1 MVGKKVAS
9 ICIIII
15 GIIVTIPFNYIYGIS
30 GFEVDVVWTIV
41 GIVMVASGVYLTGLS
56 YYFAVRMLT
65 KITCYSN
72 CLERSSPKS
81 YS

>member
-15 GIIVTIPFNYIYGIS
+15 GIIVTIPFNYMYGIS

-41 GIVMVASGVYLTGLS
+41 GIVMIASGFYLLKNS
-56 YYFAVRMLT
+56 AKLKPV
-65 KITCYSN
+65 
-72 CLERSSPKS
+72 
-81 YS
+81 

>member
-15 GIIVTIPFNYIYGIS
+15 GIVVALPFNYIYGIG

-41 GIVMVASGVYLTGLS
+41 GIVMIASGVYLLKNTANL
-56 YYFAVRMLT
+56 
-65 KITCYSN
+65 
-72 CLERSSPKS
+72 RSI
-81 YS
+81 

>member
-15 GIIVTIPFNYIYGIS
+15 GIIVTIPFNYMYEIS

-41 GIVMVASGVYLTGLS
+41 GIVMIVSGVYLLK
-56 YYFAVRMLT
+56 AKNR
-65 KITCYSN
+65 
-72 CLERSSPKS
+72 
-81 YS
+81 